1 MFFKSRPLIKKKSG
15 AGFTLIEVLLSI
27 TLIGIIS
34 GIGAIVY
41 QQLQNRND
49 LDIAVGSVASSFR
62 RAQALSQ
69 AIEGDTTWGVRIN
82 TGSIVLFQG
91 ASYATRVTSFD
102 EVTNIS
108 SAIVGSGFVEVVFS
122 KLTGLPQTNG
132 VLTFTNSNDSRT
144 ITLNAQG
151 AVIY

>member
-1 MFFKSRPLIKKKSG
+1 MHPR
-15 AGFTLIEVLLSI
+15 GFTLLEVLLSI

-34 GIGAIVY
+34 GIGAVVY

-49 LDIAVGSVASSFR
+49 LDMAAASVARSFR

-69 AIEGDTTWGVRIN
+69 AIDGDTTWGVRIN
-82 TGSIVLFQG
+82 TGSITLFQG

-108 SAIVGSGFVEVVFS
+108 SSIAPAGFVEAVFS
-122 KLTGLPQTNG
+122 KLTGLPQSSGT
-132 VLTFTNSNDSRT
+132 LTLTGSNDSRT

-151 AVIY
+151 TISY